1 MARARPRSAR
11 TNARGDATRE
21 RLLAT
26 AVELLREKG
35 YAGLSISALCE
46 RADIAPTSVYWHFG
60 SKAGLMEAVIARIS
74 GHYVERIRA
83 DAAEASGPSE
93 RLDRMIAGIRSL
105 VTTQPLGSLTGVAVV
120 GEGRHVTPELRRALR
135 RAREREFEFI
145 ASEFA
150 SEIRGDRAIGE
161 TLAVIAL
168 ACTNYAALSYRMDR
182 DVGEVDRI
190 LAGLRDAV
198 ERLAGGGDAAATAP
212 PPGPGSPTR

>member
-1 MARARPRSAR
+1 MPVASARSAR
-11 TNARGDATRE
+11 NNARGAATRE

-26 AVELLREKG
+26 AVELLRRRG

-46 RADIAPTSVYWHFG
+46 RAEVAPTAVYWHFG

-83 DAAEASGPSE
+83 EAMAASAPSE
-93 RLDRMIAGIRSL
+93 RLDRMISGIRSL

-135 RAREREFEFI
+135 RAREREFEVI
-145 ASEFA
+145 ASDFA
-150 SEIRGDRAIGE
+150 TGAGGDRALGE
-161 TLAVIAL
+161 TLAVLAL

-182 DVGEVDRI
+182 DAGEVDRI

-198 ERLAGGGDAAATAP
+198 ERLLAAGDAAATAP
-212 PPGPGSPTR
+212 PPDPGSPRR